1 MTEQAINVVVNDTK
15 TYRVRNSIARIAA
28 LNLTLTT
35 LLPFVVEVSER
46 GEKLVGAAM
55 WVWGGVILTY
65 IGARAIETAVPM
77 LWNRVQ

>member
-15 TYRVRNSIARIAA
+15 TYRVRNTVARVAA

-35 LLPFVVEVSER
+35 LLPFAVDVSER
-46 GEKLVGAAM
+46 GAGLISASM

-65 IGARAIETAVPM
+65 IGARAVETAVPM
-77 LWNRVQ
+77 IWSRVQ